1 MYAYQIFE
9 ANDDSNIRVNK
20 ARESF
25 GHPGEACYVLYRNG
39 QMQMIQ
45 FAGYEPYPASTLEE
59 SAQNHIAAL
68 EAEQG
73 E

>member
-25 GHPGEACYVLYRNG
+25 GHPGEACYVLYHDG

-45 FAGYEPYPASTLEE
+45 FACYEPYPGGALEK